1 MVALA
6 HHWVGQVVRW
16 LRCNSYQD
24 LMLHGHTLTSNTQ
37 DKKTRQDKIILFH
50 YFIGPTSCYIHSL
63 VQVNKLY
70 TTKH

>member
-37 DKKTRQDKIILFH
+37 DKKTRQD
-50 YFIGPTSCYIHSL
+50 YFISL
-63 VQVNKLY
+63 FYRTNILLY
-70 TTKH
+70 SFFGTGKQTIYY